1 MTNEEIFMRYVHGFD
16 VSCKSIYRKINHSL
30 RVSKICKKIA
40 ISLNLN
46 DELIELAAFIG
57 LVHDIGRFK
66 QWEIYH
72 TYNDLKSVDHAMVG
86 IKILF
91 DNNLIKKF
99 IVDNKYYDIILNA
112 IKCHNEYILDCGLDE
127 NSLIMSKMLR
137 DADKIDILYMI
148 ANGEI
153 KIEKPSLDITQE
165 VISEFLQKKCIN
177 NKYLNTESDKILLR
191 FALVFDLNY
200 SFSLN
205 YVLNNDC
212 LKLIYKRLENKKVI
226 KPYYEFAQKYLEEKC
241 YGKI

>member
-1 MTNEEIFMRYVHGFD
+1 MTNEEIFMEYVRSFD
-16 VSCKSIYRKINHSL
+16 VSCKSINRKINHSL
-30 RVSKICKKIA
+30 RVSEICKKIA

-46 DELIELAAFIG
+46 DELIEVAAFIG

-91 DNNLIKKF
+91 DNNLIKNF

-127 NSLIMSKMLR
+127 NSLIMSKILR

-148 ANGEI
+148 VNGDVE
-153 KIEKPSLDITQE
+153 IEKPSFDITQE
-165 VISEFLQKKCIN
+165 VISEFLQKKCIK
-177 NKYLNTESDKILLR
+177 NKYLNTDSDKILLR

-205 YVLNNDC
+205 YILNNNY

-226 KPYYEFAQKYLEEKC
+226 KPYYEFAQKYLEEGC

>member
-46 DELIELAAFIG
+46 DELIELDAFIG
-57 LVHDIGRFK
+57 LVHDIGRFT
-66 QWEIYH
+66 QWENYH
-72 TYNDLKSVDHAMVG
+72 TYNDLKSVDHAMIG

>member
-1 MTNEEIFMRYVHGFD
+1 MANEEIFMEYVRSFD
-16 VSCKSIYRKINHSL
+16 VSCKSINRKINHSL
-30 RVSKICKKIA
+30 RVSEICKKIA

-46 DELIELAAFIG
+46 DELIEVAAFIG

-91 DNNLIKKF
+91 DNNFIKKF

-127 NSLIMSKMLR
+127 NSLIMSKILR

-153 KIEKPSLDITQE
+153 KIEKPSLVITQE
-165 VISEFLQKKCIN
+165 VISEFLQKKM
-177 NKYLNTESDKILLR
+177 Y
-191 FALVFDLNY
+191 
-200 SFSLN
+200 
-205 YVLNNDC
+205 
-212 LKLIYKRLENKKVI
+212 
-226 KPYYEFAQKYLEEKC
+226 
-241 YGKI
+241 

>member
-1 MTNEEIFMRYVHGFD
+1 MTNEEIFMEYVRSFD
-16 VSCKSIYRKINHSL
+16 VSCKSINRKINHSL
-30 RVSKICKKIA
+30 RVSEICKKIA

-46 DELIELAAFIG
+46 YELIELAAFIG

-127 NSLIMSKMLR
+127 DSLIMSKILR

-165 VISEFLQKKCIN
+165 VIYEFLQKKCIN

-226 KPYYEFAQKYLEEKC
+226 KPYYEFAQKYLKEKC